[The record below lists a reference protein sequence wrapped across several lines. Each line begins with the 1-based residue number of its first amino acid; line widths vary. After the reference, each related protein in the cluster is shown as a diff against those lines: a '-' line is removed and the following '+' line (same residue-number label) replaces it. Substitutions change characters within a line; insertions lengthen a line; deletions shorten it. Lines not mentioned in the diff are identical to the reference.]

1 MTMKEMADKLGLNYR
16 EIRLG
21 YHLTNNPNKLMPGKI
36 EYVTM
41 HQTDNTDVGVDAYQ
55 HHKYLANN
63 SQGREASWHWTV
75 DEQEAVQSFRDN
87 RVMYHSATPE
97 GNNKSMSIEMC
108 IDADVA
114 GKTYM
119 GETNYRKTLDN
130 GAKLAAIKLV
140 EYGLT
145 VADIR
150 QHHDWSGKNC
160 PSGIRAKKYNISW
173 TDFLSMVAKH
183 YDTLTKPAEQ
193 IISTGPAPDGKL
205 FQVAVGAYAYR
216 SNALE
221 TVEKAKAAGLNAY
234 LILINDP
241 RR

>member
-1 MTMKEMADKLGLNYR
+1 MIKNRRQSNSYAIRLGGDTRRYVMTMKEMADKLGLNYR

-41 HQTDNTDVGVDAYQ
+41 HQTDNTGVGVDAYQ

-97 GNNKSMSIEMC
+97 GNNKSLAIEMC

-119 GETNYRKTLDN
+119 GETNYRKTIDN

-140 EYGLT
+140 EYGLS

-150 QHHDWSGKNC
+150 QYSRLEWLRSQN
-160 PSGIRAKKYNISW
+160 
-173 TDFLSMVAKH
+173 T
-183 YDTLTKPAEQ
+183 
-193 IISTGPAPDGKL
+193 
-205 FQVAVGAYAYR
+205 YR
-216 SNALE
+216 SPGRDQSRHRDQSVPACRLLGCRRYSGRNPSRAD
-221 TVEKAKAAGLNAY
+221 K
-234 LILINDP
+234 IL
-241 RR
+241 RRTL

>member
-1 MTMKEMADKLGLNYR
+1 
-16 EIRLG
+16 
-21 YHLTNNPNKLMPGKI
+21 
-36 EYVTM
+36 
-41 HQTDNTDVGVDAYQ
+41 
-55 HHKYLANN
+55 
-63 SQGREASWHWTV
+63 
-75 DEQEAVQSFRDN
+75 
-87 RVMYHSATPE
+87 MYHSATPE
-97 GNNKSMSIEMC
+97 GNNKSLAIEMC

-183 YDTLTKPAEQ
+183 YDTLTKPLSRSSRQVLHPMASYSRWRSGLTLTDQ
-193 IISTGPAPDGKL
+193 TLWKPLRKPKPQDLTLTL
-205 FQVAVGAYAYR
+205 FLLTIQGDNYG
-216 SNALE
+216 N
-221 TVEKAKAAGLNAY
+221 
-234 LILINDP
+234 LINP
-241 RR
+241 HGRRHR

>member
-1 MTMKEMADKLGLNYR
+1 MTLKEMADKLGLAYEER
-16 EIRLG
+16 RLG

-36 EYVTM
+36 RYITM
-41 HQTDNTDVGVDAYQ
+41 HQTDNTAYGVDADQ

-75 DEQEAVQSFRDN
+75 DEKEAIQSFRDN
-87 RVMYHSATPE
+87 RILWHSADPV
-97 GNNKSMSIEMC
+97 GNDTSIGIEMC
-108 IDADVA
+108 VDADTS
-114 GKTYM
+114 GGSYM
-119 GETNYRKTLDN
+119 GETNYKKTIDN
-130 GAKLAAIKLV
+130 GAKLAACKLV
-140 EYGLT
+140 EYGLSPD
-145 VADIR
+145 DIR

-160 PSGIRAKKYNISW
+160 PSGIRAGKYNISW

-193 IISTGPAPDGKL
+193 ILPTGPAPNGKL

-221 TVEKAKAAGLNAY
+221 TVNKAKAAGLNAY
-234 LILINDP
+234 LVIIDDP